1 MSTNP
6 YEFRTEPDREALSV
20 SGEIRGESARRFS
33 ADLAREALRR
43 GRPGGV
49 VHLDLDELDLLDG
62 AAVAETVNALREIL
76 NARRRLEIHRSPQ
89 MLAHTLYKT
98 GMLEDGRVTLIDPVE
113 EGSTAN

>member
-6 YEFRTEPDREALSV
+6 YELKTGPDGATLSV
-20 SGEIRGESARRFS
+20 SGEIRGESARAFS

-43 GRPGGV
+43 GEPEGV
-49 VHLDLDELDLLDG
+49 VYLDLDELDLLDG

-76 NARRRLEIHRSPQ
+76 NTRRRLEIHRSPQ
-89 MLAHTLYKT
+89 MLAHTLYKA
-98 GMLEDGRVTLIDPVE
+98 GMLEDGRITLIDPIE

>member
-6 YEFRTEPDREALSV
+6 YEFRTEPGHVTLSV
-20 SGEIRGESARRFS
+20 SGEIRGESARAFS

-43 GRPGGV
+43 GEPGGV
-49 VHLDLDELDLLDG
+49 VYLDLDELDLLDG

-76 NARRRLEIHRSPQ
+76 NTRRRLEIHRSPQ
-89 MLAHTLYKT
+89 MLAHTLYKA
-98 GMLEDGRVTLIDPVE
+98 GMLEDGRITLIDPVE